1 MSSSKSF
8 LLYSLAIF
16 ILGLAVALRISWQQK
31 DQVLPKDQYIKLV
44 ATLKREPRIYE
55 ARQVLEIGDG
65 KVYCD
70 LYPRYRVGDRLQIT
84 GEIDSQ
90 GRIYRAKIEK
100 LGEREVA
107 GVGEAGK
114 WMSQLRSK
122 ISQNV
127 TQLLPSRE
135 ATLVVG
141 TVLGVDDIEKQ
152 FRDQLIKT
160 GTIHVV
166 VVSGQNLM
174 IVAGVFLTLG
184 KYLGKRFSL
193 FLALFVSLLYALL
206 TGFEPPVVRATLMV
220 AAATLAVYFG
230 RESLP
235 IWNLLMAAV
244 LILFIWPQ
252 AILEISFQ
260 LTFAATLGIMTLGQ
274 SLAKVF
280 VRGPVASFLPASAR
294 SRGNSMLDL
303 KSIGSLRAVGN
314 PSTYTTPHKKA
325 RDTLAFRDNENKL
338 SYTLGTLV
346 INNAAIAISAYIF
359 TAPIILYYFGRVSLV
374 APLANILVLEAVFPV
389 MILGFLVAI
398 TSLFLMPSAQILAY
412 FAYAPAF
419 YFVKVVEIF
428 AKIPI
433 GQINFGKESLVVVM
447 GFYILLFIL
456 MWIWRRESKSKWKV

>member
-193 FLALFVSLLYALL
+193 FLALFVSLLYAAL

-314 PSTYTTPHKKA
+314 PSTDTTPHKKA
-325 RDTLAFRDNENKL
+325 RG
-338 SYTLGTLV
+338 TLGTLV

>member
-193 FLALFVSLLYALL
+193 FLALFVSLLYAAL

-220 AAATLAVYFG
+220 AEATLAVYFFL
-230 RESLP
+230 ESLP

-314 PSTYTTPHKKA
+314 PSTDTTPHKKA
-325 RDTLAFRDNENKL
+325 RG
-338 SYTLGTLV
+338 TLGTLV

>member
-1 MSSSKSF
+1 MSFSKSF
-8 LLYSLAIF
+8 LLYSVAIF
-16 ILGLAVALRISWQQK
+16 ILGLAVVLRVSWQQK
-31 DQVLPKDQYIKLV
+31 EQVLPKDQYIKLV
-44 ATLKREPRIYE
+44 ATLKREPRIYN
-55 ARQVLEIGDG
+55 ASQVLEIGDG
-65 KVYCD
+65 KVYSD
-70 LYPRYRVGDRLQIT
+70 LYPRYKVGDRLQIA

-100 LGEREVA
+100 LGEGQGDWVFAASR
-107 GVGEAGK
+107 
-114 WMSQLRSK
+114 WMGQLRSR
-122 ISQNV
+122 ISQNIS
-127 TQLLPSRE
+127 QLLPARE
-135 ATLVVG
+135 ATLIVG
-141 TVLGVDDIEKQ
+141 TVLGVDDIERQ

-174 IVAGVFLTLG
+174 IVASVFLTLG

-193 FLALFVSLLYALL
+193 FLALFVSLLYAAL

-244 LILFIWPQ
+244 LILFVWPQ
-252 AILEISFQ
+252 AIFEISFQ

-294 SRGNSMLDL
+294 SRDNSMLDL
-303 KSIGSLRAVGN
+303 KSMGSLRAVGN
-314 PSTYTTPHKKA
+314 PSTDTTPHKKA
-325 RDTLAFRDNENKL
+325 LGTRDTLD
-338 SYTLGTLV
+338 TLGTLV

-398 TSLFLMPSAQILAY
+398 SSLFLISLAQILAY
-412 FAYAPAF
+412 FAYVPAF
-419 YFVKVVEIF
+419 YFVKAVEIF
-428 AKIPI
+428 AKLPV
-433 GQINFGKESLVVVM
+433 GQVSLGKGSIWMVM
-447 GFYILLFIL
+447 GFYVLLLSL

>member
-8 LLYSLAIF
+8 LLYSVAIF
-16 ILGLAVALRISWQQK
+16 ILGLAVSLRIAWQSPEQI
-31 DQVLPKDQYIKLV
+31 LPKNQYIKLV

-70 LYPRYRVGDRLQIT
+70 LYPRYRIGDRLQIT
-84 GEIDSQ
+84 GEIDGQ
-90 GRIYRAKIEK
+90 GRIFNAKVEK

-193 FLALFVSLLYALL
+193 FLALFVSLLYAAL

-280 VRGPVASFLPASAR
+280 VRGPVASFLPARAR
-294 SRGNSMLDL
+294 PRDNLMVDF
-303 KSIGSLRAVGN
+303 KSIGSAGAVGG
-314 PSTYTTPHKKA
+314 PSP
-325 RDTLAFRDNENKL
+325 
-338 SYTLGTLV
+338 
-346 INNAAIAISAYIF
+346 
-359 TAPIILYYFGRVSLV
+359 
-374 APLANILVLEAVFPV
+374 
-389 MILGFLVAI
+389 
-398 TSLFLMPSAQILAY
+398 
-412 FAYAPAF
+412 
-419 YFVKVVEIF
+419 
-428 AKIPI
+428 
-433 GQINFGKESLVVVM
+433 
-447 GFYILLFIL
+447 
-456 MWIWRRESKSKWKV
+456 